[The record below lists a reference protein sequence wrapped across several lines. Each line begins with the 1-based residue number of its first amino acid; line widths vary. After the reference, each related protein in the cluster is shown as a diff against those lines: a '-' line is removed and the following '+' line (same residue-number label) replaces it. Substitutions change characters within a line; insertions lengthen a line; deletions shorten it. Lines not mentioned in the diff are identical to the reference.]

1 MMFWDIYS
9 LIVVNVCQEC
19 DALILI
25 QSQTIGVNF
34 HNTIQ
39 IISLFPSRRV
49 PLLHCAQH
57 KSTQL
62 DIFIVSFCYYDLFTS
77 IMVNKFSHDFPLL
90 PILLPNTQASN
101 IFAGSTFLAA
111 LNQLK
116 RLFPSSI
123 VFIFPQEEDILCFT
137 LLPTP
142 PRLSSHPSGK
152 RSTEKRNTIPAR
164 LCWTSYSCQSVSRKS
179 CFAIISTRCKCITL
193 VADAQDL
200 NYDTVSFGVFFL
212 A

>member
-1 MMFWDIYS
+1 MWCPHFN
-9 LIVVNVCQEC
+9 L
-19 DALILI
+19 
-25 QSQTIGVNF
+25 
-34 HNTIQ
+34 
-39 IISLFPSRRV
+39 
-49 PLLHCAQH
+49 
-57 KSTQL
+57 
-62 DIFIVSFCYYDLFTS
+62 VSNHRC
-77 IMVNKFSHDFPLL
+77 KFSQHNSKYFSFSFSSCSIAALCAAQVDPTRYIYCFVLLLWFVYINHGEQIFTRFPPL
-90 PILLPNTQASN
+90 PILLPNTRASN

-164 LCWTSYSCQSVSRKS
+164 LCWTSYSCLSVSKNEE
-179 CFAIISTRCKCITL
+179 TL
-193 VADAQDL
+193 C
-200 NYDTVSFGVFFL
+200 YHFDTL
-212 A
+212 